1 MKVGKFLLFL
11 LPPVA
16 VYTSD
21 LEVVEDFF
29 PTAEID
35 FFLKPTSALDWEG
48 KRLHLTDYKII
59 PLKGHLYRLE
69 LSFRGREKRQ
79 KQKLFG
85 VIKVE
90 IVSEPV
96 ERNITVDFWY
106 RGGRF
111 IFFRTAEGTVNF
123 DTRPKCVFKKVSD
136 SFRVFYPEKA
146 VKLPLKDG
154 NVNLVLEFTKC
165 NF

>member
-11 LPPVA
+11 LPSVA

-21 LEVVEDFF
+21 LEDVEDFF
-29 PTAEID
+29 PTSEID
-35 FFLKPTSALDWEG
+35 FFLKATSVLNWEG
-48 KRLHLTDYKII
+48 RELHLTAYKVV

-69 LSFRGREKRQ
+69 LTFKGREKRQ

-96 ERNITVDFWY
+96 ERNIAVDFWY

-123 DTRPKCVFKKVSD
+123 DTRPKCVFKKVND
-136 SFRVFYPEKA
+136 SFRVFYPEKE

-154 NVNLVLEFTKC
+154 DLNLVFEFTRC
-165 NF
+165 GF